1 MGTFMV
7 IAGFSPDTDLPLMN
21 AVVAEE
27 VAQVQLLRADG
38 RMGAVHVSPAKGRV
52 FLEVLAESEDDAR
65 ATVETLPMAKW
76 WDIEIYPTV
85 GPPTTANS

>member
-7 IAGFSPDTDLPLMN
+7 IAGFSPDTDLPLIN

-85 GPPTTANS
+85 GPPPAATS